1 MTADDAP
8 DLSSP
13 EYHAKFAAVPARRK
27 AKKPTKAHKITLS
40 LAPDVVAS
48 IKVSGPGFN
57 RRVEQVL
64 REAGFGAGKTKPQPS
79 APHASETAASSSAVR
94 VMVGTAPDKSG
105 RRRPA
110 RRIGRSGKR

>member
-48 IKVSGPGFN
+48 IKASGPGFN
-57 RRVEQVL
+57 RRVEQAL
-64 REAGFGAGKTKPQPS
+64 REAGFGAAKTKPAKKTS
-79 APHASETAASSSAVR
+79 AKRPTRQRNRGEL
-94 VMVGTAPDKSG
+94 VGGEGNG
-105 RRRPA
+105 RHSP
-110 RRIGRSGKR
+110 G